1 MKALPVKLETLAQ
14 TLEATTDGWQQ
25 FLNKETG
32 AIVNLRTEGDEAW
45 CDEDE
50 ELSDEIEAG
59 DLYVCLPDQYDINEY
74 KIMERFSLSLAHE
87 EHRIRLLNALK
98 GRKPYRR
105 FKDIINNFGIADR
118 YFDFRLEA
126 FRELARSWCDDND
139 IPYETETS

>member
-74 KIMERFSLSLAHE
+74 KIMERFSLSLDHE
-87 EHRIRLLNALK
+87 EHRRRLLNVLK
-98 GRKPYRR
+98 GRKPFRR
-105 FKDIINNFGIADR
+105 FKDTINDLGIAGS

-126 FRELARSWCDDND
+126 FREIVRRWCVNNG
-139 IPYETETS
+139 IPYE

>member
-74 KIMERFSLSLAHE
+74 KIMERFSLSLDHE
-87 EHRIRLLNALK
+87 EHRRRLLNVLK
-98 GRKPYRR
+98 GRKPFRR
-105 FKDIINNFGIADR
+105 FKDTINALGIAGS

-126 FRELARSWCDDND
+126 FREIVRRWCVNNG
-139 IPYETETS
+139 IPYE

>member
-1 MKALPVKLETLAQ
+1 MKGMPVKIETIAQALEGTM
-14 TLEATTDGWQQ
+14 DGWQQ

-32 AIVNLRTEGDEAW
+32 ELVNLPTEGDDAW

-50 ELSDEIEAG
+50 DLSDEIETG

-74 KIMERFSLSLAHE
+74 RIMERFSLSLAHE
-87 EHRIRLLNALK
+87 EHRIRLLNVLK

-105 FKDIINNFGIADR
+105 FKDTINDFGIADR

-126 FRELARSWCDDND
+126 FRELARSWCDDNG